1 MLQRNFG
8 DTALTVSALGFGAGH
23 IGYDDVS
30 ERDAHRLLDRALDL
44 GVTFIDT
51 ARGYGLSEERIGTWL
66 SHLGGHRGDVVLS
79 TKVGYDVDGADD
91 WSAAAVAGGVDEALR
106 KLGTDMIDVVFL
118 HSCPLTVLQQGDAV
132 EALLRCVE
140 AGKVRVPGY
149 SGENEALAWAGN
161 AGVFGALQSSVNIAD
176 QRSRS
181 QVLPAAEESGLG
193 VVAKRPLANAPWRH
207 TERPVGVY
215 GETYWNRLRRMG
227 IEPETDDWQGTALRF
242 SAYSPGV
249 STAIVGT
256 SQVRNLEA
264 AAAAVGRGPLP
275 DSERRRWE
283 NAFAQYAADW
293 AGEV

>member
-8 DTALTVSALGFGAGH
+8 HSALTVSALGFGAGH

-30 ERDAHRLLDRALDL
+30 EREAHGLLDRALDL

-66 SHLGGHRGDVVLS
+66 PGLGGQRDAVVLS
-79 TKVGYDVDGADD
+79 TKVGYDVDGAED
-91 WSAAAVAGGVDEALR
+91 WSAAAVTGGVDEALR
-106 KLGTDMIDVVFL
+106 KLGTDVIDVVFL
-118 HSCPLTVLQQGDAV
+118 HSCPLTVLRQGDAV
-132 EALLRCVE
+132 EALLQCVD

-149 SGENEALAWAGN
+149 SGENDALAWAGN

-181 QVLPAAEESGLG
+181 DVLPAAGRQGLG

-207 TERPVGVY
+207 VERPAGVY
-215 GETYWNRLRRMG
+215 GETYWDRLRRMG
-227 IEPETDDWQGTALRF
+227 LEPVTDDWQGTALRF
-242 SAYSPGV
+242 SAFSPGV

-256 SQVRNLEA
+256 SKVRNLEA

-275 DSERRRWE
+275 GSERKRWE
-283 NAFAQYAADW
+283 DAFAPYAADW

>member
-8 DTALTVSALGFGAGH
+8 DSALTVSALGFGAGH

-30 ERDAHRLLDRALDL
+30 EREAHGLLDRALDL

-66 SHLGGHRGDVVLS
+66 PGLGGQRDAVVLS
-79 TKVGYDVDGADD
+79 TKVGYDVDGAED
-91 WSAAAVAGGVDEALR
+91 WSAAAVTGGVDEALR
-106 KLGTDMIDVVFL
+106 KLGTDVIDVVFL
-118 HSCPLTVLQQGDAV
+118 HSCPLTVLRQGDAV
-132 EALLRCVE
+132 EALLQCVD

-149 SGENEALAWAGN
+149 SGENDALAWAGN

-181 QVLPAAEESGLG
+181 DVLPAAGRQGLG

-207 TERPVGVY
+207 VERPAGVY
-215 GETYWNRLRRMG
+215 GETYWDRLRRMG
-227 IEPETDDWQGTALRF
+227 LEPVTDDWQGTALRF
-242 SAYSPGV
+242 SAFSPGV

-256 SQVRNLEA
+256 SKVRNLEA

-275 DSERRRWE
+275 GSERKRWE
-283 NAFAQYAADW
+283 DAFAPYAADW